1 MEQWLLAT
9 DKVCSVLDLRQV
21 PDHST
26 LCRAYAKL
34 PKAFLERLLESLLQK
49 LSIQEEFICLDTTG
63 FRETHESAYYLSRTG
78 RRYRF
83 WRKAAYAVGADSQMI
98 LAIGQCKGPGFDA
111 VFLTFLRRK
120 ASRWGKKLARRRAW
134 LCLADSGFDGGEDVA
149 ECDII
154 PPIRRGGSLK
164 DPHRIARK

>member
-63 FRETHESAYYLSRTG
+63 FRETHESAYYLSRAG
-78 RRYRF
+78 RMYRF
-83 WRKAAYAVGADSQMI
+83 WRKAAYAVGAGSQMI
-98 LAIGQCKGPGFDA
+98 LAKGPGSDS
-111 VFLTFLRRK
+111 VFLAFLKRD
-120 ASRWGKKLARRRAW
+120 W
-134 LCLADSGFDGGEDVA
+134 LMPFTA
-149 ECDII
+149 EFLPNITSI
-154 PPIRRGGSLK
+154 P
-164 DPHRIARK
+164 